1 MRDFFT
7 ISVMVSILASGIRL
21 ATPYLLASLGE
32 TIGQRSGV
40 LNLGVDGVMLLSA
53 FGAYWTVLETRNLYL
68 GVIVGLLIGLA
79 MGVLYAIITIVFKA
93 EQGIS
98 GIGIYLFGLGF
109 SDLLFEQI
117 VVTPTPVK
125 SLPKV
130 AIPGLS
136 AIPQVGDA
144 LFRHNMMTYL
154 AFLLVPL
161 VVLLLHRTNFGMNV
175 RAVGENPQA
184 ADSLGV
190 SVGRTRLVAI
200 MISNGMAGL
209 AGAALTLGLGIF
221 QPNLTQGLGFIA
233 VALVYF
239 GAWRPRG
246 VMVGALLYGIV
257 GAVVLQLKAREL
269 IPLEASDLAAMAP
282 AVLTIVALVVLAG
295 RIEAPAALTK
305 PFSRH

>member
-7 ISVMVSILASGIRL
+7 LSVLVTVFASGVRL
-21 ATPYLLASLGE
+21 ATPYLLAGLGE

-53 FGAYWTVLETRNLYL
+53 FFAYWTVLETGNHWL
-68 GVIVGLLIGLA
+68 GGLVGLIVGLV
-79 MGVLYAIITIVFKA
+79 MGVLYAVITIVFRA

-109 SDLLFEQI
+109 SDLLFEEI
-117 VVTPTPVK
+117 VGTPTPIWA
-125 SLPKV
+125 LPRID
-130 AIPGLS
+130 IPLLS
-136 AIPQVGDA
+136 RIPHLGEA
-144 LFRHNMMTYL
+144 LFSHSLMTYG
-154 AFLLVPL
+154 AFVLVA
-161 VVLLLHRTNFGMNV
+161 VVAAVLLWTTFGLNV

-184 ADSLGV
+184 GDSLGV
-190 SVGRTRLVAI
+190 SVGRTRFVAI
-200 MISNGMAGL
+200 LIGNGMAGL
-209 AGAALTLGLGIF
+209 AGAALTQGLGIF

-239 GAWRPRG
+239 GSWRPVG

-257 GAVVLQLKAREL
+257 AAVVLQLKAREL

-282 AVLTIVALVVLAG
+282 ALLTIGALVVLAG
-295 RIEAPAALTK
+295 RIKAPAALTN